1 MNSPAIGGIH
11 NSRFTLHSNKGLY
24 LKSILRHLR
33 DLAGIPSQVPLPD
46 EIYLPA
52 LGERFIVQY
61 RKTASRSVQARSNG
75 DGMLV
80 VSGRVEDGREVM
92 LGLRRW
98 LVRQTRASLYPW
110 LDELSTQAGLPFG
123 TVSVRGQRTRW
134 ASCSSRGNIN
144 LNYRLLFLSP
154 DVVRYILNHELCHTV
169 HLNHSRN
176 FWQALSSLEPG
187 YRFLNSSAKKGMG
200 EVPEWAK
207 SRDS

>member
-1 MNSPAIGGIH
+1 MFPLGFWILDL
-11 NSRFTLHSNKGLY
+11 FKGLY

-33 DLAGIPSQVPLPD
+33 DLISAPSPAHLPE
-46 EIYLPA
+46 EIHLPA
-52 LGERFIVQY
+52 LEEVWTVRY
-61 RKTASRSVQARSNG
+61 RKTASGWVQARSNG
-75 DGMLV
+75 NGTLI
-80 VSGRVEDGREVM
+80 VSGKVEDRREVV

-98 LVRQTRASLYPW
+98 LTRHTRASLVPW
-110 LDELSTQAGLPFG
+110 LHELSAQADLPFG

>member
-1 MNSPAIGGIH
+1 M
-11 NSRFTLHSNKGLY
+11 
-24 LKSILRHLR
+24 KSFLRHLR
-33 DLAGIPSQVPLPD
+33 DLVSIPSRVHLPE
-46 EIYLPA
+46 EIHLPA
-52 LGERFIVQY
+52 LGQRWTVRY

-98 LVRQTRASLYPW
+98 LVRQTRASLAPW
-110 LDELSTQAGLPFG
+110 LDELSAQAGLPFG

-144 LNYRLLFLSP
+144 LNYRLLFLAP

-169 HLNHSRN
+169 HLNHSRG
-176 FWQALSSLEPG
+176 FWNMVGSLEAD
-187 YRFLNSSAKKGMG
+187 YRIFNSQAKLGMK

-207 SRDS
+207 S

>member
-1 MNSPAIGGIH
+1 VNSPAIGGIH
-11 NSRFTLHSNKGLY
+11 YSRFTLHSNKGLY

-33 DLAGIPSQVPLPD
+33 DLAGIPSPVHLPD

-52 LGERFIVQY
+52 LEERWTVKY
-61 RKTASRSVQARSNG
+61 RKTASQSVQARSNG

-98 LVRQTRASLYPW
+98 LVRQTRASLVPW
-110 LDELSTQAGLPFG
+110 LDELSAQAGLPFG

-154 DVVRYILNHELCHTV
+154 DVVRYILSHELCHTV
-169 HLNHSRN
+169 HLNHSRG
-176 FWQALSSLEPG
+176 FWNMVGSLEPD
-187 YRFLNSSAKKGMG
+187 YRFFNSQAKLGMK

>member
-1 MNSPAIGGIH
+1 M
-11 NSRFTLHSNKGLY
+11 
-24 LKSILRHLR
+24 KSILRHLR
-33 DLAGIPSQVPLPD
+33 DLAGIPSPVHLPD

-52 LGERFIVQY
+52 LGQQWTVRY

-75 DGMLV
+75 SGVLI
-80 VSGRVEDGREVM
+80 VSGEVGDRVTVI

-98 LVRQTRASLYPW
+98 LVRQTRASLVPW
-110 LDELSTQAGLPFG
+110 LEELSAQSGLPFG

-207 SRDS
+207 S

>member
-1 MNSPAIGGIH
+1 
-11 NSRFTLHSNKGLY
+11 

-33 DLAGIPSQVPLPD
+33 HLTGTKSSIPLPE

-52 LGERFIVQY
+52 LEERWTVRY
-61 RKTASRSVQARSNG
+61 RKTAGRSVQARNNG
-75 DGMLV
+75 SGELT
-80 VSGRVEDGREVM
+80 VSGRVEDEKEVM

-98 LVRQTRASLYPW
+98 LVRQTRASLVPW
-110 LDELSTQAGLPFG
+110 LDELSDQAGLPYG
-123 TVSVRGQRTRW
+123 AISVRGQRTRW

-169 HLNHSRN
+169 HLNHSRG
-176 FWQALSSLEPG
+176 FWSMLASMEPDYRIFNSQAK
-187 YRFLNSSAKKGMG
+187 RGME

-207 SRDS
+207 A

>member
-1 MNSPAIGGIH
+1 
-11 NSRFTLHSNKGLY
+11 

-33 DLAGIPSQVPLPD
+33 DLAGIPSPVSLPE

-52 LGERFIVQY
+52 LEERWTVAY
-61 RKTASRSVQARSNG
+61 RKTAGRSVQARSNG
-75 DGMLV
+75 SGLLT

-98 LVRQTRASLYPW
+98 LVRQARASLVPW
-110 LDELSTQAGLPFG
+110 LDELSDQAGLPYG
-123 TVSVRGQRTRW
+123 AVSVRGQRTHW

-154 DVVRYILNHELCHTV
+154 DVVRYILNHELCHTI
-169 HLNHSRN
+169 HLNHSRS
-176 FWQALSSLEPG
+176 FWSMLASMEPDFRVFNSL
-187 YRFLNSSAKKGMG
+187 AKEGME

-207 SRDS
+207 DNF

>member
-1 MNSPAIGGIH
+1 
-11 NSRFTLHSNKGLY
+11 

-33 DLAGIPSQVPLPD
+33 DLVNIPVPVHLPD
-46 EIYLPA
+46 EIFFPA
-52 LGERFIVQY
+52 LEERWTVKY

-144 LNYRLLFLSP
+144 LNYRLLFLAP

-169 HLNHSRN
+169 HLNHSRG
-176 FWQALSSLEPG
+176 FWNMVGSLEPD
-187 YRFLNSSAKKGMG
+187 YRFFNSQAKVGMK

-207 SRDS
+207 SSDPRLVIREKLNS